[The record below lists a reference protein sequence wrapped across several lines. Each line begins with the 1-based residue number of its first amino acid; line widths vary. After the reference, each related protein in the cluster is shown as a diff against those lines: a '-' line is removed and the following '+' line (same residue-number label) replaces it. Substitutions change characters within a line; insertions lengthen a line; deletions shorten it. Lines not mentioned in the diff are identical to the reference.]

1 MTGGKGSS
9 RGFFLLGVCLAALVP
24 CASAWARSWSL
35 GSHLGIGYITSRV
48 EGSGSSFA
56 IAWPQS
62 AFTYQ
67 PGIRIALGDS
77 SHKHEVQLDSGF
89 FWLDQAGS
97 RYSLLNASTSYQRSF
112 GSGTTTPIANV
123 GLGLLSEGSAGQSSI
138 SGLIGAGI
146 GLRHAVRERH
156 GAVRGEARVD
166 WLLRDATT
174 GRPALTTI
182 GLRLGFDLWL

>member
-1 MTGGKGSS
+1 MSWAVVVA
-9 RGFFLLGVCLAALVP
+9 GVLAMLAASPPV
-24 CASAWARSWSL
+24 WGVSWSL
-35 GSHLGIGYITSRV
+35 GSHLGLGHISSRV

-67 PGIRIALGDS
+67 PGMRLALSDS
-77 SHKHEVQLDSGF
+77 SRKHELQVDSGF

-97 RYSLLNASTSYQRSF
+97 RYSLLNISTSYQRCF
-112 GSGTTTPIANV
+112 GAGATTPFANL
-123 GLGLLSEGSAGQSSI
+123 GLGVLSEGSAGRSSI
-138 SGLIGAGI
+138 SGSFGGGIGA
-146 GLRHAVRERH
+146 RHVIRERR
-156 GAVRGEARVD
+156 GALRAEARVD
-166 WLLRDATT
+166 WHLHDTTT

>member
-1 MTGGKGSS
+1 MSRAIVVVVVLATLASS
-9 RGFFLLGVCLAALVP
+9 RAAWGV
-24 CASAWARSWSL
+24 SWSL
-35 GSHLGIGYITSRV
+35 GSHVGLGHISSRV

-67 PGIRIALGDS
+67 PGMRIALSDS
-77 SHKHEVQLDSGF
+77 SRKRELQFDSGF

-97 RYSLLNASTSYQRSF
+97 SYSLLDISASYQRCF
-112 GSGTTTPIANV
+112 GAGTTAPFANL
-123 GLGLLSEGSAGQSSI
+123 GLGLLSEGSAGSSSI
-138 SGLIGAGI
+138 SGSFGG
-146 GLRHAVRERH
+146 GVGVRRVVRERR
-156 GAVRGEARVD
+156 GALRAEARAD

-174 GRPALTTI
+174 GRPALRTI